1 MTIHTLNHI
10 KNILI
15 VDLVTKSSAIMM
27 ISIPNQFKIYRGE
40 NAVYK
45 FMETMLDEVKYCRII
60 VRYKFNK
67 PLKMTVMMRRI
78 LNKQKS
84 VMFAIK
90 KI

>member
-1 MTIHTLNHI
+1 
-10 KNILI
+10 
-15 VDLVTKSSAIMM
+15 
-27 ISIPNQFKIYRGE
+27 
-40 NAVYK
+40 
-45 FMETMLDEVKYCRII
+45 METMLDEVKYCRII